1 MWDGEDRLG
10 TTTTTTAGGEA
21 AVTVA
26 LVSARD
32 CFLRLPPSL
41 TARLRLQQHQ
51 AIEVAG
57 STKPVFLSWVEG
69 RPGGHD
75 ENVAEISRKAG
86 TRLGLADGDQV
97 FLRPCSQT
105 ASCRRVEVEPLS
117 VDDWEILELHASS
130 LEQRLLDQIRVV
142 FPGAVFPIWVDQH
155 THVYVRIGA
164 LLPAAPFARLELHT
178 ELFVCPKTRQ
188 AGEGAAATPPQA
200 QEGGSPGEP
209 GTTGCSRE
217 GPQGRALVPDHP
229 EASGVSWVMSAF
241 WSLVGRAFAG
251 GTEGEQGASG
261 SPSGPGAAS
270 SLPPSP
276 LHGDALFRVC
286 RTPPHGVAPTLQKP
300 RAIHVSPWSW
310 DYWEPE
316 PEGPV
321 TYGHLETVPF
331 PRQQRHNRAEPGAA
345 VRDEEPV
352 RVAQVV
358 PIVWSGL
365 ADLKDTL
372 TSHQLTGALHAGRVW
387 IPGSLRKSLNIG
399 MHTTV
404 RIRPTESSPQTPTA
418 LQLQP
423 RETLKDVDEEDVR
436 SAFRA
441 WLCLAGPWILTE
453 EERIQL
459 QVGEGM
465 KEFYLSA
472 VQPPEPEPSGE
483 ESVFTLSSSVLQET
497 SIQVLL
503 HPRTLED
510 NKEAAACEDLE
521 ASLPF
526 RKLSSLGGVSDLGAT
541 LLDHVTHSLLGR
553 PLSRALASAVVGL
566 RNGAV
571 LLTGPKGS
579 GKTAV
584 AKAVCKE
591 ASDGLDAHVE
601 VIDCKALRG
610 KRFENIQKFLE
621 AAFAE
626 AVWKQPA
633 VVLLDDLDHLV
644 GAPASPEHEHGPDA
658 LQSQR
663 LAHVLKDLVKEVA
676 SIGSF
681 IAMIAT
687 SQSQHS
693 LHPLLSSGRGS
704 PTFQCF
710 QGIQAPDQEQRGDIL
725 RCAIAD
731 ALHNGPDQLHAL
743 DLPSIAKAT
752 EGFVAHDF
760 TLLVARATH
769 AALSARAV
777 GASREL
783 VLSTSDFEKALEGFT
798 PASLRAVGLHQ
809 PRGPGWSGVGGLH
822 QVREVLIDTIQL
834 PAKYPS
840 LFANLPIRQRMGVL
854 LYGPPGVGKTLLAGA
869 IAHESGLNFICVQGP
884 ELLSKFIGASEQA
897 VRDVFSRAQ
906 AARPCL
912 LFFDEFDAIA
922 PRRGH
927 DNTGVTDRVVNQLLT
942 QLDGVEGLEGVYVL
956 AATSRPDLIDP
967 ALLRP
972 GRLDK
977 CVYCP
982 PPLDQA
988 SRLEILQALSASLPL
1003 ADDVD
1008 FQPLAAATEAFTGA
1022 DLRALLHNAQLEA
1035 LRGRLASPPT
1045 SDPGSG
1051 SDSDLSLSSMVLL
1064 SHSSGSDDSDQSLV
1078 SLEAAERLPE
1088 DTAAFS
1094 VYRLYFGS
1102 SYESELGS
1110 GTSPCPSSQGTSG
1123 PSSGPHDVAGPLGRE
1138 QDGGRDLTPEQR
1150 DQLRADISAIK
1161 ESYRSP
1167 SRDEVPVCGPAK
1179 SPLLV
1184 CQAHLMAALGQTRPS
1199 LSTEDW
1205 KTFTELYDSF
1215 QNPRR
1220 RKGQGVAAVGAALR
1234 PGQKVTLA

>member
-1 MWDGEDRLG
+1 MWGPQQWLHQLSALGSTEPYIKPWETILGNPNPGIQSDSDLRLS
-10 TTTTTTAGGEA
+10 TAG
-21 AVTVA
+21 
-26 LVSARD
+26 
-32 CFLRLPPSL
+32 
-41 TARLRLQQHQ
+41 HQ
-51 AIEVAG
+51 AIEVVG
-57 STKPVFLSWVEG
+57 NTKPVFLSWVEG
-69 RPGGHD
+69 RSGDHD
-75 ENVAEISRKAG
+75 ENVVEISRKAG

-97 FLRPCSQT
+97 FLRPCPQT
-105 ASCRRVEVEPLS
+105 VSCRRVEVEPLS
-117 VDDWEILELHASS
+117 ADDWEILELHASS
-130 LEQRLLDQIRVV
+130 LEQHLLDQIRIV

-155 THVYVRIGA
+155 THVYIRVGA
-164 LLPAAPFARLELHT
+164 LLPAAPFARLEPQT

-188 AGEGAAATPPQA
+188 DGEGATATSPQA

-209 GTTGCSRE
+209 GTMDCSRE
-217 GPQGRALVPDHP
+217 GPRGRALVPDHP
-229 EASGVSWVMSAF
+229 EASGVSWAMSAL
-241 WSLVGRAFAG
+241 WSLVGRPSL
-251 GTEGEQGASG
+251 ASI
-261 SPSGPGAAS
+261 
-270 SLPPSP
+270 P
-276 LHGDALFRVC
+276 LCGDALFRVC
-286 RTPPHGVAPTLQKP
+286 RTPPPGAAPTAQQP
-300 RAIHVSPWSW
+300 RAIHVSPWTW
-310 DYWEPE
+310 DIWGPE
-316 PEGPV
+316 PGGPV
-321 TYGHLETVPF
+321 TYGHLETVPS
-331 PRQQRHNRAEPGAA
+331 PRQQRHSRAEPGAA
-345 VRDEEPV
+345 VRDEQPV
-352 RVAQVV
+352 CVTQVV

-365 ADLKDTL
+365 AHLKDAL
-372 TSHQLTGALHAGRVW
+372 TSHQLTGALHAGKVW
-387 IPGSLRKSLNIG
+387 IPGSLRKSLNID
-399 MHTTV
+399 MHATV
-404 RIRPTESSPQTPTA
+404 TIRPTERSPKTPTA

-423 RETLKDVDEEDVR
+423 REKLKDVDEEDVR

-441 WLCLAGPWILTE
+441 WLCSTGPRILAE

-483 ESVFTLSSSVLQET
+483 ESVYTLSASILQET

-510 NKEAAACEDLE
+510 NKEAAAWDDLE
-521 ASLPF
+521 ENLPF

-541 LLDHVTHSLLGR
+541 LLDHITHSLLGR
-553 PLSRALASAVVGL
+553 PLSQALASAVAGL

-579 GKTAV
+579 GKTTV
-584 AKAVCKE
+584 AKAVCRE

-601 VIDCKALRG
+601 VIDCKALR
-610 KRFENIQKFLE
+610 
-621 AAFAE
+621 
-626 AVWKQPA
+626 
-633 VVLLDDLDHLV
+633 
-644 GAPASPEHEHGPDA
+644 
-658 LQSQR
+658 
-663 LAHVLKDLVKEVA
+663 VLKDLVKEVA
-676 SIGSF
+676 SMGSF
-681 IAMIAT
+681 VAMIAT
-687 SQSQHS
+687 SQNQHS
-693 LHPLLSSGRGS
+693 LHPLLSFSRGS

-710 QGIQAPDQEQRGDIL
+710 QDIQAPDQEQRGDML
-725 RCAIAD
+725 RCTITE
-731 ALHNGPDQLHAL
+731 ALHVGPDHLHAL

-752 EGFVAHDF
+752 EGFIARDF

-777 GASREL
+777 DAPTEL
-783 VLSTSDFEKALEGFT
+783 ILSTSDFEKALEGFT

-822 QVREVLIDTIQL
+822 QVRQVLIDTIQL

-840 LFANLPIRQRMGVL
+840 LFADLPIRQRMGVL

-869 IAHESGLNFICVQGP
+869 VAHESGLKCICVQGP

-1045 SDPGSG
+1045 PDLGSG

-1088 DTAAFS
+1088 DSAAFS

-1123 PSSGPHDVAGPLGRE
+1123 PSSGLHDLAGLLGRE

-1150 DQLRADISAIK
+1150 DRLRADISAIK
-1161 ESYRSP
+1161 DSYRSP
-1167 SRDEVPVCGPAK
+1167 SRDEEPVCGPGPAK

-1184 CQAHLMAALGQTRPS
+1184 CQAHLMAALSQTRPS

-1205 KTFTELYDSF
+1205 KTFTELYDNF

-1220 RKGQGVAAVGAALR
+1220 RKGQGAGAALR

>member
-1 MWDGEDRLG
+1 MWGGLGVGGRLG
-10 TTTTTTAGGEA
+10 PAGAGEA
-21 AVTVA
+21 PVTVA
-26 LVSARD
+26 FVSGRD
-32 CFLRLPPSL
+32 CFLRLPRAL
-41 TARLRLQQHQ
+41 TARLGLRQHQ
-51 AIEVAG
+51 AIEVVG
-57 STKPVFLSWVEG
+57 NTKPVFLSWVEG
-69 RPGGHD
+69 RSGDHD
-75 ENVAEISRKAG
+75 ENVVEISRKAG

-97 FLRPCSQT
+97 FLRPCPQT
-105 ASCRRVEVEPLS
+105 VSCRRVEVEPLS
-117 VDDWEILELHASS
+117 ADDWEILELHASS
-130 LEQRLLDQIRVV
+130 LEQHLLDQIRIV

-155 THVYVRIGA
+155 THVYIRVGA
-164 LLPAAPFARLELHT
+164 LLPAAPFARLEPQT

-188 AGEGAAATPPQA
+188 DGEGATATSPQA

-209 GTTGCSRE
+209 GTMDCSRE
-217 GPQGRALVPDHP
+217 GPRGRALVPDHP
-229 EASGVSWVMSAF
+229 EASGVSWAMSAL
-241 WSLVGRAFAG
+241 WSLVGRVFAG
-251 GTEGEQGASG
+251 GTEGERGAPG
-261 SPSGPGAAS
+261 SPSGPGS
-270 SLPPSP
+270 TPSLPASP
-276 LHGDALFRVC
+276 LCGDALFRVC
-286 RTPPHGVAPTLQKP
+286 RTPPPGAAPTAQQP
-300 RAIHVSPWSW
+300 RAIHVSPWTW
-310 DYWEPE
+310 DIWGPE
-316 PEGPV
+316 PGGPV
-321 TYGHLETVPF
+321 TYGHLETVPS
-331 PRQQRHNRAEPGAA
+331 PRQQRHSRAEPGAA
-345 VRDEEPV
+345 VRDEQPV
-352 RVAQVV
+352 CVTQVV

-365 ADLKDTL
+365 AHLKDAL
-372 TSHQLTGALHAGRVW
+372 TSHQLTGALHAGKVW
-387 IPGSLRKSLNIG
+387 IPGSLRKSLNID

-404 RIRPTESSPQTPTA
+404 TIRPTERSPKTPMA

-423 RETLKDVDEEDVR
+423 REKLKDVDEEDVR

-441 WLCLAGPWILTE
+441 WLCSTGPRILAE

-483 ESVFTLSSSVLQET
+483 ESVYTLSASILQET

-510 NKEAAACEDLE
+510 NKEAAAWDDLE
-521 ASLPF
+521 ENLPF

-541 LLDHVTHSLLGR
+541 LLDHITHSLLGR
-553 PLSRALASAVVGL
+553 PLSQALASAVAGL

-579 GKTAV
+579 GKTTV
-584 AKAVCKE
+584 AKAVCRE

-610 KRFENIQKFLE
+610 KRFENVQKYLE

-676 SIGSF
+676 SMGSF
-681 IAMIAT
+681 VAMIAT
-687 SQSQHS
+687 SQNQHS
-693 LHPLLSSGRGS
+693 LHPLLSSSRGS

-710 QGIQAPDQEQRGDIL
+710 QDIQAPDQEQRGDML
-725 RCAIAD
+725 RCTITE
-731 ALHNGPDQLHAL
+731 ALHVGPDHLHAL

-752 EGFVAHDF
+752 EGFIARDF

-777 GASREL
+777 DAPTEL
-783 VLSTSDFEKALEGFT
+783 ILSTSDFEKALEGFT

-822 QVREVLIDTIQL
+822 QVRQVLIDTIQL

-840 LFANLPIRQRMGVL
+840 LFADLPIRQRMGVL

-869 IAHESGLNFICVQGP
+869 VAHESGLNFICVQGP

-1045 SDPGSG
+1045 PDLGSG

-1088 DTAAFS
+1088 DSAAFS

-1123 PSSGPHDVAGPLGRE
+1123 PSSGLHDLAGLLGRE

-1150 DQLRADISAIK
+1150 DRLRADISAIK
-1161 ESYRSP
+1161 DSYRSP
-1167 SRDEVPVCGPAK
+1167 SRDEEPVCGPGPAK

-1184 CQAHLMAALGQTRPS
+1184 CQAHLMAALSQTRPS

-1205 KTFTELYDSF
+1205 KTFTELYDNF

-1220 RKGQGVAAVGAALR
+1220 RKGQGVGAALR